1 MNTDRLWA
9 PWRINYI
16 RKKKQKG
23 CIFCRA
29 VKAKGGK
36 KDYVLFKTR
45 YSVGMLNIF
54 PYNNGHCMVSPAR
67 HIGKLEQLTDEE
79 SLDLFKSLNR
89 IKRLLDKV
97 LKPDGYNIGIN
108 IGRSSGAGI
117 VSHLHLHIVPRWIGD
132 TNFMPTVYG
141 TKIIS
146 QSLDELYIQ
155 LKHA

>member
-1 MNTDRLWA
+1 MKTDRLWA

-29 VKAKGGK
+29 VKAKSKK

-45 YSVGMLNIF
+45 YSVGMLNIY
-54 PYNNGHCMVSPAR
+54 PYNNGHCMVSPVR
-67 HIGKLEQLTDEE
+67 HIGKLERLTDAE

-108 IGRSSGAGI
+108 IARGAGAGI

-141 TKIIS
+141 AKVIS

-155 LKHA
+155 LKDA